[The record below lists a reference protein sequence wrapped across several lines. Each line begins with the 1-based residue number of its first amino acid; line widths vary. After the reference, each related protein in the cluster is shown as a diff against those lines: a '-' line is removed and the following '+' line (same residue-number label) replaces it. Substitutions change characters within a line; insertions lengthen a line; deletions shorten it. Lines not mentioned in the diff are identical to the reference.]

1 MDLKLIN
8 NQVVQLLLTLPANAY
23 VDRLAHANGEKL
35 YTATEQGCAIQAPSE
50 IRWRNRRPSFIS
62 MGMPVVY
69 TNQTWKRSISNVL
82 FKPVKC
88 EMWINKLLLLLLPEE
103 FEQTPA
109 LCLLENS
116 PKKAPRWLVKNRVCI
131 TWWRHR
137 TSARCRR
144 SDGASKENLHFDNQS

>member
-1 MDLKLIN
+1 MQTVSTQIKSVAFVLRFVKELMLEMSPSQTCSVVILHCIFMDLKFIN

-69 TNQTWKRSISNVL
+69 TNQT
-82 FKPVKC
+82 
-88 EMWINKLLLLLLPEE
+88 
-103 FEQTPA
+103 
-109 LCLLENS
+109 
-116 PKKAPRWLVKNRVCI
+116 
-131 TWWRHR
+131 
-137 TSARCRR
+137 
-144 SDGASKENLHFDNQS
+144 